1 MTGASGRSR
10 EDRMADNPKP
20 ASSGWDATQ
29 WYEVKKGDSLS
40 KIAEHFYG
48 DPMLYK
54 KIFEANQD
62 IIKDPNLIHPG
73 QKLRIP

>member
-1 MTGASGRSR
+1 
-10 EDRMADNPKP
+10 MADNPKP

-40 KIAEHFYG
+40 KIAEQFYG